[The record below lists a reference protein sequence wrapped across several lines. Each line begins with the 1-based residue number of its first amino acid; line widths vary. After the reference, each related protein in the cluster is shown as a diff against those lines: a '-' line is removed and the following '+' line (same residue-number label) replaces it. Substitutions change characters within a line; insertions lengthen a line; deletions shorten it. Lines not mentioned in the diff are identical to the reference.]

1 MKGKSNGKIGII
13 TYYQTDNYGANL
25 QAFAMLQLFNGS
37 ALVKYNGKNISR
49 RNYQKMIAFLKK
61 SDSLMQCFS
70 VVINSIYTR
79 ICFSLFR
86 RKHLMFCNAEEC
98 TSFILGAD
106 QIWNTEINKGDLFFF
121 KTFLMQKH
129 LHMLLVL
136 GITLFLNHMK
146 CLLDR
151 FLSEWILLVFVKL
164 AEKEYLVTNYILILL
179 RCGI

>member
-121 KTFLMQKH
+121 SK
-129 LHMLLVL
+129 
-136 GITLFLNHMK
+136 LF
-146 CLLDR
+146 
-151 FLSEWILLVFVKL
+151 
-164 AEKEYLVTNYILILL
+164 
-179 RCGI
+179 